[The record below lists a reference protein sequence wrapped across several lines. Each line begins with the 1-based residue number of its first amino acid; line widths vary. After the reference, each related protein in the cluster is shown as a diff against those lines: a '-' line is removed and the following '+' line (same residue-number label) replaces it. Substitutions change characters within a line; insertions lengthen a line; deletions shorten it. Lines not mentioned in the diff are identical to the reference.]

1 MAMTSTK
8 LLPFAAAAVIAL
20 AACEAKF
27 GNDAATPT
35 GSAEGKSKDGEV
47 SISANGFEMKVRIP
61 EGLQREAD
69 IRDDSGLIYP
79 NSRMSGMHV
88 ESGDRDGSGRDQV
101 ELRFT
106 TADAPDTVERW
117 YRDPARAADFTVSGA
132 TREGDAFVIAG
143 ARKRD
148 NGAFRILLT
157 ARTGGGTDGRAVL
170 TDAN

>member
-1 MAMTSTK
+1 MTSAK
-8 LLPFAAAAVIAL
+8 LLPLTAAALVAL

-27 GNDAATPT
+27 GNDAAVPT

-69 IRDDSGLIYP
+69 IRDDSGVIYP
-79 NSRMSGMHV
+79 HSRMSGMHV
-88 ESGDRDGSGRDQV
+88 ESADRGRGQDQV

-106 TADAPDTVERW
+106 TVDAPDTVERW
-117 YRDPARAADFTVSGA
+117 YRDPARAADFTVANAG
-132 TREGDAFVIAG
+132 REGEGFVIAG
-143 ARKRD
+143 TRKRD
-148 NGAFRILLT
+148 NGAFRITLN

-170 TDAN
+170 TDAD

>member
-1 MAMTSTK
+1 MTSAK
-8 LLPFAAAAVIAL
+8 LLPFAVAAIVSL

-35 GSAEGKSKDGEV
+35 GSAEGKSKEGEV

-79 NSRMSGMHV
+79 HSRMSGMHV
-88 ESGDRDGSGRDQV
+88 ESGDRSGAGRDQV

-117 YRDPARAADFTVSGA
+117 YRDPARAADFTVSNAG
-132 TREGDAFVIAG
+132 RQGDSFVIAG
-143 ARKRD
+143 TRKRD
-148 NGAFRILLT
+148 SGSFRIMLA
-157 ARTGGGTDGRAVL
+157 ARAGGGTDGRAVL
-170 TDAN
+170 TDAD